1 MTDTNTNQPFEEE
14 RIASVEQ
21 SDSSPYRGANQYNPS
36 QISEFTD
43 EYGESESIEDDTEW
57 VLSGR
62 ISRENE
68 FGDFVFY
75 DLDDRTDTVQIMCRR
90 EDTDEYEELSNLNLG
105 DRVVF
110 IGTPGRSNTDEL
122 TLYASSFTVSAKAL
136 NYIADEYNQFNE
148 QRQITHRTGALSSD
162 DELFNTIQTRFEIQT
177 LVRQYLIQQDYV
189 EFDTPL
195 LHNSP
200 GGAEATP
207 FETHLEALDMDVYLR
222 IAPELYLKRLITAGY
237 RRVFE
242 IGRSFRNEDID
253 TTHNPEFTM
262 LELYEEYTTYEDMI
276 DIVESLYVYIAEELY
291 DTTEIEYNGS
301 TIDLSEWERL
311 TFEECLEQ
319 EIEEPV
325 LEYSRTELENF
336 LSEREINSNQTDSID
351 ELLMEVFEE
360 CVEDSLVGPVF
371 ITEYPTVSTPLCQ
384 TTPTDESRVQRF
396 EAFIQGIEVANAY
409 TELTDPIEQRE
420 RLLQQANG
428 QIDEINDEFVEAIS
442 YGMPPTAGLGMGID
456 RLAMILTDSQSIKS
470 VLPFPM
476 SAERR

>member
-1 MTDTNTNQPFEEE
+1 MNTDTPFEEE
-14 RIASVEQ
+14 RLTSVEQ
-21 SDSSPYRGANQYNPS
+21 SNDPVYRGSNHYNPRS
-36 QISEFTD
+36 IEEFID
-43 EYGESESIEDDTEW
+43 EYGDTTTIEDNSEW

-75 DLDDRTDTVQIMCRR
+75 DLDDRTDTVQVMCRR
-90 EDTDEYEELSNLNLG
+90 EDTDDYTGLSNLNLG

-122 TLYASSFTVSAKAL
+122 TLYASSYSVSAKAL
-136 NYIADEYNQFNE
+136 NYIANEYNQFNE

-162 DELFNTIQTRFEIQT
+162 DDLFTTVQTRFEIQT
-177 LVRQYLIQQDYV
+177 LIRQYLLQEDYM

-195 LHNSP
+195 LHNTP

-207 FETHLEALDMDVYLR
+207 FTTHLEALDMDVYLR

-237 RRVFE
+237 SRVFE
-242 IGRSFRNEDID
+242 LGRCFRNEDID

-262 LELYEEYTTYEDMI
+262 LELYEEYATYEDMM
-276 DIVESLYVYIAEELY
+276 DIVESLYTHVAEELY
-291 DTTEIEYNGS
+291 NTTEIEYDGV
-301 TIDLSEWERL
+301 TIDVSEWDRL
-311 TFEECLEQ
+311 TFEECLEK
-319 EIEEPV
+319 EISEPV
-325 LEYSRTELENF
+325 LEYTETELEDF
-336 LSEREINSNQTDSID
+336 LSERDVTVEQADSTD
-351 ELLMEVFEE
+351 ELLMEIFEE

-384 TTPTDESRVQRF
+384 TTDSDDSRVQRF
-396 EAFIQGIEVANAY
+396 EAFIQGIEVGNAY
-409 TELTDPIEQRE
+409 TELTNPIEQRD
-420 RLLQQANG
+420 RLIEQSDG
-428 QIDEINDEFVEAIS
+428 QIEDINDEFVEAIS

-456 RLAMILTDSQSIKS
+456 RLAMILTNSQSIKS

-476 SAERR
+476 STERR